1 MSEPITTFARLLA
14 PISYDQF
21 FDEYYEKKPLH
32 IEGSGDKVANVC
44 SWGEFNELIHRTG
57 IWSDQTFKMVI
68 DTERVPAHEFCER
81 APGRDGMSLYIPA
94 SHKVQQHLDNG
105 ASIVLDLIETLAPG
119 IRAVT
124 EALQMAL
131 ATRISCNAYCS
142 QNQRRAFPSHFDTME
157 VFALHIEGAKTWRV
171 YENRFADPLEMDG
184 YVHTS
189 FSPDH
194 HDKAK
199 GGVLM
204 EIEMKPGDL
213 LYLPKGWYHDA
224 LASSDACLHLSFGTA
239 QTTGLN
245 FMNWV
250 ARGLDELPLFRKPM
264 PPHDQTAAYN
274 AHIQEMKDALVEVLE
289 RPEVASQFREEQRLR
304 AFSSLSNVAIPKA
317 SPRYRVKP
325 RGVKTVRRGKDW
337 QVVAPGGK
345 GTLPEGGDAAL
356 SWVLERDHFN
366 RDDLAA
372 AVPDIDDQRR
382 LEVVQA
388 LAAVGVLEAL

>member
-32 IEGSGDKVANVC
+32 IEGSRDKVANVC

-68 DTERVPAHEFCER
+68 DTERVPAHEFCTR
-81 APGRDGMSLYIPA
+81 APGRDGMSLFIPA

-105 ASIVLDLIETLAPG
+105 ASIVLDLIETLTPG

-171 YENRFADPLEMDG
+171 YESRFADPLEMDG

-204 EIEMKPGDL
+204 
-213 LYLPKGWYHDA
+213 
-224 LASSDACLHLSFGTA
+224 
-239 QTTGLN
+239 
-245 FMNWV
+245 
-250 ARGLDELPLFRKPM
+250 
-264 PPHDQTAAYN
+264 
-274 AHIQEMKDALVEVLE
+274 
-289 RPEVASQFREEQRLR
+289 
-304 AFSSLSNVAIPKA
+304 
-317 SPRYRVKP
+317 
-325 RGVKTVRRGKDW
+325 
-337 QVVAPGGK
+337 
-345 GTLPEGGDAAL
+345 
-356 SWVLERDHFN
+356 
-366 RDDLAA
+366 
-372 AVPDIDDQRR
+372 
-382 LEVVQA
+382 
-388 LAAVGVLEAL
+388 